1 MGANI
6 KIVLVFVAGTQN
18 LIQSLERSAF
28 KGTWL
33 LENVFYCQLTL
44 RPLLVKIGLRR
55 WRQKP
60 FKLLKKWSHLWKR
73 RSVLCRQQ
81 SRSAHTPDTTFF
93 AYDLKKVATSFSD
106 NGSFWAFTGAQP
118 FKTLQAETIGL
129 RFKLLKQARM
139 NIPDLHLK
147 VTNLEQASPFQ
158 NQNISYY
165 FYKAKVLGL
174 KVLAFVPYVVQWQGN
189 LQVESENQGDAGWV

>member
-28 KGTWL
+28 KGAWL

-93 AYDLKKVATSFSD
+93 LHDLKKVATSFSD
-106 NGSFWAFTGAQP
+106 NGSFWAFTGTQP

-129 RFKLLKQARM
+129 RFKLLNQARM
-139 NIPDLHLK
+139 NIPDRHLK
-147 VTNLEQASPFQ
+147 VTNLKEASPYQ
-158 NQNISYY
+158 NQNISYLI
-165 FYKAKVLGL
+165 FKRPA
-174 KVLAFVPYVVQWQGN
+174 LAWRCRP
-189 LQVESENQGDAGWV
+189 LCPT

>member
-1 MGANI
+1 MTQSLLGSSMLVVLSPLGLPSWPRPKVTLFFTWWVFSFLSYFFCAKVFFVGRVSKKWVTVVFTKCPNQLCSDVMGANI

-28 KGTWL
+28 KGAWL

-44 RPLLVKIGLRR
+44 RPLLAKIGLRR

-106 NGSFWAFTGAQP
+106 NGSFWAFTGTQP
-118 FKTLQAETIGL
+118 FKT
-129 RFKLLKQARM
+129 F
-139 NIPDLHLK
+139 
-147 VTNLEQASPFQ
+147 
-158 NQNISYY
+158 
-165 FYKAKVLGL
+165 
-174 KVLAFVPYVVQWQGN
+174 
-189 LQVESENQGDAGWV
+189 